1 MMDVVLITMPWDAL
15 HVPSLQLGVLQA
27 VLDRHGFS
35 SRVRQLNLTFME
47 HLVAASAATRGQALT
62 VADYRLVST
71 GFSGVGD
78 WIFAI
83 PPFRTPTAEGDE
95 RFFAHLRSRGLGD
108 SIPLFTWMREQAAS
122 FLEACAD
129 DVLADGP
136 RIVGFTT
143 AFTQNVASL
152 VLARRLKQRAPSLHV
167 VFGGHNC
174 DGPMGAALHRTFPW
188 VDVVV
193 RGEGEAVFPEVI
205 AALLAGRELPERPGL
220 CVRRDGA
227 SVAIAEAP
235 GAMRMDDVP
244 LPRFDAY
251 FAQLEAASFRA
262 ELAPEVSLVY
272 ESARGCWW
280 GAKSHCAFC
289 GISRID
295 MPFRSR
301 SAGRVYQDL
310 IALAATYRRTEF
322 IMVDYIMDLDYLRE
336 LAPRLRDS
344 AIDFN
349 IFYETKANLRRD
361 QLVAM
366 REAGIRRI
374 QPGVESLSTPL
385 LRLMRKGVTALQNL
399 RLLKWCAELE
409 IDVAWNLLYG
419 LPGEPPEEFD
429 RMARLVPLVS
439 HLPAPATLGHLQL
452 DRFSP
457 YHDDPAS
464 FGLEELGPRPYY
476 ELIYP
481 VEDRATLH
489 DLAYTFEYRHADGRD
504 PERYVA
510 GLRAA
515 VKQWMLRPKSRT
527 LVWSRGP
534 GFITIVD
541 ERPGMPHARYT
552 LDDTEAAIYLA
563 CDAGARPAQVQAALV
578 ARGLDAPDVSEITD
592 FLVELTAAG
601 LVYEEAGRYLSLA
614 IARNPRMHADVA
626 PLREPAP
633 PRDAAPLVAIRRS
646 ASRG

>member
-1 MMDVVLITMPWDAL
+1 MDVVLITMPWDTL
-15 HVPSLQLGVLQA
+15 YVPSLQLGILQA

-35 SRVRQLNLTFME
+35 SRIRQLNLTFME
-47 HLVAASAATRGQALT
+47 HMVAASAQTRGQPLT
-62 VADYRLVST
+62 TEDYRLAST
-71 GFSGVGD
+71 SFSGVGD

-95 RFFAHLRSRGLGD
+95 QFFAHLRSRGLGD

-122 FLEACAD
+122 FIEVCTD
-129 DVLADGP
+129 DVLADAP
-136 RIVGFTT
+136 KIVGFTT

-174 DGPMGAALHRTFPW
+174 DGPMGVALHRAFAW

-193 RGEGEAVFPEVI
+193 RGEGETVLPEVV
-205 AALLAGRELPERPGL
+205 AALLGGREPPARPGL
-220 CVRRDGA
+220 CFRRGGEPVVIDQ
-227 SVAIAEAP
+227 AP
-235 GAMRMDDVP
+235 GSVGMDDVP
-244 LPRFDAY
+244 LPRFDTY
-251 FAQLEAASFRA
+251 FAQLETTSFRD
-262 ELAPEVSLVY
+262 ELAPDVSLVY

-280 GAKSHCAFC
+280 GAKSHCTFC
-289 GISRID
+289 GISRTD

-322 IMVDYIMDLDYLRE
+322 LIVDYILDLDYLRD
-336 LAPRLRDS
+336 LAPLLRDS
-344 AIDFN
+344 AIDFD

-385 LRLMRKGVTALQNL
+385 LKLMRKGVTALQNL

-409 IDVAWNLLYG
+409 IDVAWNLLFG

-429 RMARLVPLVS
+429 RMARLVPLIS
-439 HLPAPATLGHLQL
+439 HLQPPGTLSRLEL
-452 DRFSP
+452 NRFSP
-457 YHDDPAS
+457 YHGDPER
-464 FGLEELGPRPYY
+464 FGLEVLGPRRHY

-481 VEDRATLH
+481 VEARDALE
-489 DLAYTFEYRHADGRD
+489 DLAYSFEYRYADGRD
-504 PERYVA
+504 PESYVG

-515 VKQWMLRPKSRT
+515 VKQWMLRRARRA

-534 GFITIVD
+534 GFVTIVD

-552 LDDTEAAIYLA
+552 LDETEAAIYLA
-563 CDAGARPAQVQAALV
+563 CEAGASAARVRETLM
-578 ARGLDAPDVSEITD
+578 ARGVEAPDVAEIAD
-592 FLVELTAAG
+592 FLAELTAAG
-601 LVYEEAGRYLSLA
+601 LLYEEGGRYLSLA
-614 IARNPRMHADVA
+614 TARTPRMHAEV
-626 PLREPAP
+626 AP
-633 PRDAAPLVAIRRS
+633 PRNATPLHEAAPLLAIRRS
-646 ASRG
+646 APRP